1 MSFNALDST
10 FDELQ
15 DAINDCQT
23 DVTKFVEGN
32 NSAGT
37 RVRKAMQ
44 DIKRLAQDV
53 RVEVQEQKNSQFY
66 YYIIKLKKGVTKV
79 APFFFTKIILP
90 KQKQQQYHQLMYH
103 PPLPLS

>member
-1 MSFNALDST
+1 MSFNPLNQT

-23 DVTKFVEGN
+23 DVIKFIDGN

-44 DIKRLAQDV
+44 TVKSLAQNV
-53 RVEVQEQKNSQFY
+53 RIEVQEQKNSQF
-66 YYIIKLKKGVTKV
+66 
-79 APFFFTKIILP
+79 
-90 KQKQQQYHQLMYH
+90 
-103 PPLPLS
+103 

>member
-1 MSFNALDST
+1 MSFNKVNSI

-44 DIKRLAQDV
+44 NVKSLAQDI
-53 RVEVQEQKNSQFY
+53 RIEVQDQKNKQF
-66 YYIIKLKKGVTKV
+66 
-79 APFFFTKIILP
+79 
-90 KQKQQQYHQLMYH
+90 
-103 PPLPLS
+103 

>member
-1 MSFNALDST
+1 MNPLNTT

-15 DAINDCQT
+15 DTINDCQT

-44 DIKRLAQDV
+44 LVKQLAQDI
-53 RVEVQEQKNSQFY
+53 RLEVQEQKN
-66 YYIIKLKKGVTKV
+66 
-79 APFFFTKIILP
+79 
-90 KQKQQQYHQLMYH
+90 KQI
-103 PPLPLS
+103 

>member
-1 MSFNALDST
+1 MSFNPLDST

-15 DAINDCQT
+15 NVINDCQT

-44 DIKRLAQDV
+44 AVKSLAQDI
-53 RVEVQEQKNSQFY
+53 RVEVQEQKNKQF
-66 YYIIKLKKGVTKV
+66 
-79 APFFFTKIILP
+79 
-90 KQKQQQYHQLMYH
+90 
-103 PPLPLS
+103 

>member
-1 MSFNALDST
+1 MSFNKLSST

-23 DVTKFVEGN
+23 DITKFVEGN

-44 DIKRLAQDV
+44 TIKQLAQDV
-53 RVEVQEQKNSQFY
+53 RVEVQDQKNSEF
-66 YYIIKLKKGVTKV
+66 
-79 APFFFTKIILP
+79 
-90 KQKQQQYHQLMYH
+90 
-103 PPLPLS
+103 

>member
-1 MSFNALDST
+1 MNKLNNE

-15 DAINDCQT
+15 NVINDCQG

-44 DIKRLAQDV
+44 TIKGMAQTI
-53 RVEVQEQKNSQFY
+53 RVEVQEQKNKQF
-66 YYIIKLKKGVTKV
+66 
-79 APFFFTKIILP
+79 
-90 KQKQQQYHQLMYH
+90 
-103 PPLPLS
+103 